1 MGRWAGTDFRCR
13 TALRQWLGNQCPDLQ
28 VALARPAGSDP
39 DRSFC
44 LADSVASAMSSS
56 VSPCLVSPG
65 CMETFYGHVE
75 PNELTGCSARNGS
88 ALPLQ
93 RTPSRSTEGN

>member
-44 LADSVASAMSSS
+44 SADSAASAMSSS

-65 CMETFYGHVE
+65 CKGHVG
-75 PNELTGCSARNGS
+75 PNELTGCSALNGS